1 METRLYGAISSERGL
16 APPRSRS
23 SAPDASR
30 ISRGGRSSRGS
41 RTRSRQVQCRR
52 SVRYA
57 LYSPLRRAQLLCRL
71 AQWNGTYQPGSLESK
86 SPCRVRPRRVSPDR
100 MPQGLRHWLSAHFN
114 NAVPSAIV
122 DLGLLVC
129 PRRHAPEM
137 KCWHQPKHLRS
148 FPLTTATRGCRS
160 GSLRGCRLPPSP
172 RPPRPVEREARPT
185 AQARSRQAF
194 FARGCRNPCR
204 QHCSQARMLER
215 AAPRASEADLI
226 APRPRARYGPQTR
239 TGPCLM
245 RRLHEADDPFVR
257 ATLEPNSSYTIS
269 IDEPD
274 AFNTAP
280 LADF

>member
-1 METRLYGAISSERGL
+1 MGQSRLREVSHLRVRDRQLQTRPGFRVAVGQAAVVELGR
-16 APPRSRS
+16 
-23 SAPDASR
+23 
-30 ISRGGRSSRGS
+30 GRSNAADQSDMH
-41 RTRSRQVQCRR
+41 CIP
-52 SVRYA
+52 RYDVPSCCA
-57 LYSPLRRAQLLCRL
+57 VSH
-71 AQWNGTYQPGSLESK
+71 NGTYQPGSLESK

-226 APRPRARYGPQTR
+226 APRPRARHGPQTR